1 MSGRMPKVD
10 LDKLSFSDRE
20 FIQRINKE
28 NQERVSRLK
37 RMRRNNIITGCI
49 LGGLVVAIYGYTIYA
64 VKQETFLD
72 DFEEPVKIIEQPSN
86 KA

>member
-1 MSGRMPKVD
+1 MSERMPKVD

-28 NQERVSRLK
+28 NQERVARLK
-37 RMRRNNIITGCI
+37 RMKRNNIITGCI
-49 LGGLVVAIYGYTIYA
+49 LGGLAVAIYGYTIYA

-72 DFEEPVKIIEQPSN
+72 DFEEPVKIIEQPAN